1 MHISLLVFDFKLINL
16 SEKIPRF
23 VSRYYPIINNF
34 FLIFVLSFSHSLF
47 KPGVR
52 NKKQN
57 QAHPRPLKKD
67 EKLYEPQ
74 NKFG

>member
-23 VSRYYPIINNF
+23 VSCYYPIINNF

-47 KPGVR
+47 SLGIGRR
-52 NKKQN
+52 NEN
-57 QAHPRPLKKD
+57 PAHPRPLKRD
-67 EKLYEPQ
+67 RPLYEPQ
-74 NKFG
+74 YEY